1 MAQAGMNLELSPKE
15 ILYRFQV
22 PGGDYKDRLDQM
34 PEYDEVYKKIRTAIE
49 INKEG
54 YNIYLIDDFS
64 RDKIINIIEYIEELF
79 KNKEKP
85 KDICY
90 VTFEDEKS
98 PKSIFLSNGM
108 GNKLKK
114 NLEVVQNSYAEATFR
129 FYNNSTNKEKEEI
142 LQHIQRKRNKLVGN
156 LVELAKKEGFDVKP
170 THTGFSFIPLKNG
183 EAMTEKD
190 YDDLEADNKEDIL
203 SKVSLLKNDAQDI
216 LDELKTMEEE
226 SIDKIKE
233 IMNGYFDSEMSAI
246 KHNYNEEFAA
256 EEGAIE
262 FLNFVSDNIKK
273 SIIENYTTIYEEDEE
288 KINEAIY
295 KFIVNVIVDNSSNE
309 KPKVIFE
316 EDPSVVNLLGSI
328 EYENHNGTYVTD
340 VSLIT
345 GGSLLQANEGCL
357 IVRANSLLNHPS
369 SYYYLKNTLLSE
381 KVKFDY
387 NRGYLELLSLGG
399 LKPDP
404 ININVKVILI
414 GDYETYDI
422 LYSYDEDFKKVFK
435 LRAEYNPAV
444 ETNDYNKSIL
454 LRDIIKVVK
463 KNTLNPLSDEAINEV
478 AKYLSRKAGSKNKL
492 LFDEFELSNLLVLSD
507 NKVRAENRDKI
518 ESKDIIHIAY
528 NMELVQKEILENYKE
543 GKIIINTKDEMA
555 GSVNGLSVIDTGY
568 FSFGKPLRITCVCCR
583 GEGNII
589 DIQKE
594 NNLSGN
600 IHSKS
605 VNILKGYLSSVLGGY
620 NKIPVDFH
628 LSFEQLYGK
637 IDGDS
642 ASVAEIISMISALSK
657 VPVKQYIAVT
667 GSINQFGEVQPIGGV
682 NEKIEGF
689 FNVCKAKDGTKGKG
703 VLIPYYNKDELILSY
718 EVEEEIKKGDFH
730 IYIMSTVRDAVAILM
745 GNDNYSVDDIFETM
759 TRELKKYNSKK

>member
-64 RDKIINIIEYIEELF
+64 KDKIKNIIEYIEDLL

-98 PKSIFLSNGM
+98 PRSIFLSNGM
-108 GNKLKK
+108 GNRLKK
-114 NLEVVQNSYAEATFR
+114 NLEVVQNGYAEATFR

-190 YDDLEADNKEDIL
+190 YDELESDNKEDIL

-233 IMNGYFDSEMSAI
+233 IMDVYFDSEMAAI

-262 FLNFVSDNIKK
+262 FLNFVSDNIKN

-478 AKYLSRKAGSKNKL
+478 AKYLSRKAGNKNKL

-543 GKIIINTKDEMA
+543 GKIIINTKDEMV

-730 IYIMSTVRDAVAILM
+730 IYIMSTVRDAVTILM
-745 GNDNYSVDDIFETM
+745 GNDNYSADDIFETM

>member
-64 RDKIINIIEYIEELF
+64 KDKIKNIIEYMEDLL

-98 PKSIFLSNGM
+98 PRSIFLSNGM
-108 GNKLKK
+108 GNRLKK
-114 NLEVVQNSYAEATFR
+114 NLEVVQSGYAEATFR

-190 YDDLEADNKEDIL
+190 YDELESDNKEDIL

-233 IMNGYFDSEMSAI
+233 IMNVYFDSEMAAI

-262 FLNFVSDNIKK
+262 FLNFVSDNIKN

-444 ETNDYNKSIL
+444 EINDYNKSIL

-478 AKYLSRKAGSKNKL
+478 AKYLSRKAGNKNKL

-543 GKIIINTKDEMA
+543 GKIIINTKDEMV

-620 NKIPVDFH
+620 NKIPVDFN

-730 IYIMSTVRDAVAILM
+730 IYIMSTVRDAVTILM
-745 GNDNYSVDDIFETM
+745 GNDNYGADDIFETM